1 MKLKSIEGSAP
12 RDRRLRSD
20 RGTLALERVKNDTW
34 RSLEGDE
41 GGSDWHDELSIVV
54 GERVELFAS
63 PGQER
68 CQSAV
73 RVVRDADHVPV
84 GPYLQTD

>member
-1 MKLKSIEGSAP
+1 MKIKSIEGSTP
-12 RDRRLRSD
+12 RDGRLRSD

-34 RSLEGDE
+34 GSLEGDE
-41 GGSDWHDELSIVV
+41 GGSDWHDELGVVV

-84 GPYLQTD
+84 GPHLQTD